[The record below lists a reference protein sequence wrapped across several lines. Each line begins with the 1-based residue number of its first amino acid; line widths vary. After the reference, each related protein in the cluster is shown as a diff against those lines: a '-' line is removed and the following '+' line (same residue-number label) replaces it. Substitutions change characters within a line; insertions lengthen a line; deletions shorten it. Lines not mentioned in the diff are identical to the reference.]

1 MNFPFKK
8 LAKSLKAEA
17 VVGIALLGV
26 VALLVNSSLPA
37 GEIQTVE
44 AQGVTLGFS
53 SVLFSEQAKFDV
65 SVIPVGVGPNTIN
78 VMVSAVDGK
87 PLSDV
92 SGLKIKVSNPQRNI
106 ASIEV
111 PITEVRS
118 GSEVIGFEAEATFGF
133 AGTWQIEVEAQRTQ
147 TANEGV
153 IFDVLV
159 KPTLSEIRT
168 QVTEYDFPDPDSAP
182 LYPLYDGDNTIWISD
197 AAEPRIWKFTLDDK
211 QFNSYEF
218 FGISTIFLDIDQNG
232 KIWFTDTPNSKIGNF
247 DPNTEKFEIIEIPSL
262 TAKSPYSIPIS
273 LKVDS
278 DNNIWIAV
286 VDRDMLLTY
295 NQDSKEFEEFLKL
308 PTEIAGPSA
317 LLLDDN
323 GDMWFAESLS
333 GKIGIVDSKTF
344 EITEFAPDIPLAE
357 PFALLLDKSG
367 SLWISEHTGPGIA
380 KFDPILETFERI
392 KAPNPES
399 LPFGMAIDKY
409 DNIWFGQHITDELA
423 VYDPYNDQL
432 IEVSIPTPESFTQFI
447 TADNTGD
454 IWFVEQRGKKL
465 GVVSLSS
472 VPGQAKL
479 VTDGKA
485 ELDLNYA
492 EIVSPLIASG
502 IVISS
507 LFFVKSVHDK
517 RRIDKMVGLS

>member
-1 MNFPFKK
+1 M
-8 LAKSLKAEA
+8 
-17 VVGIALLGV
+17 
-26 VALLVNSSLPA
+26 
-37 GEIQTVE
+37 
-44 AQGVTLGFS
+44 TLGYS